1 MKVLSSILHRTKCPN
16 YGRYGPF
23 LPDISFSIRTETGN
37 SYRKTHP
44 ASGEFVPQL
53 GGHNGRNVEKIALI
67 LSVDREG
74 VELEFVGEG
83 SGSTA

>member
-1 MKVLSSILHRTKCPN
+1 MKVISSILYRTKCPN
-16 YGRYGPF
+16 YGRCGPF
-23 LPDISFSIRTETGN
+23 LPDILFSIRTQTGN
-37 SYRKTHP
+37 SYRKP
-44 ASGEFVPQL
+44 YPDSGEFVPQL

-67 LSVDREG
+67 LSVDRQG